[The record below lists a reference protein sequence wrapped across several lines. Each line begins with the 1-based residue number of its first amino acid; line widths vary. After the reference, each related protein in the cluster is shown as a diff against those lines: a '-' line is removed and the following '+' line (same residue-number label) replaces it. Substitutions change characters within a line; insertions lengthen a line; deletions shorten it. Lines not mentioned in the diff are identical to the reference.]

1 MKWFL
6 HLSIRRKLYIVFAV
20 IGVLLF
26 IIINFAYSGI
36 KKIRDRQEVIQ
47 TNVFMISKQ
56 SVELRSNLNR
66 QRALILEMMLSSS
79 SIKHEQLENQMLQT
93 ANVIN
98 SIAQNLDDLTS
109 KNPVLSSKIK
119 ELTRL
124 VYDYETHRKAESNL
138 IIANKIKDA
147 QSRSENIAKG
157 VYEKIRSI
165 ALDVDEQTNAILQR
179 DLESSNSEVSY
190 TNKALISISIFVL
203 LSIIFCVFY
212 LDKIIA
218 KPTFLLRDYANKI
231 SEGDLYID
239 IKPID
244 RKDEIGNL
252 WGAFIKMTDSL
263 KEIAEV
269 VDKVSAGN
277 LHINAVP
284 KSSKDVLTISVNTM
298 VEKLRQITTSLKEII
313 STLGSSSSQIF
324 ASTAQLASS
333 STETATA
340 IGETTSTVEEVK
352 RASELS
358 NNKSKEVFDVS
369 NKANDYS
376 ELGERSIEETRAGIN
391 NIGEQMS
398 LIADSTIKLSEQNK
412 AISDIINAVND
423 ISEQSNLLSVNAS
436 IEAARAGE
444 FGKAFSVVAQEIKN
458 LTEQSKLATSQ
469 VKIVLND
476 IQNGISSTVAATQK
490 GEQIV
495 DQGIKLAEQS
505 SISIKN
511 LADTVNI
518 ARDSA
523 LQTSVSSQE
532 QVVGMGQIALA
543 MENIRTA
550 STQNAATTKQL
561 EISAKQLQELGFK
574 LKEIISNFNV

>member
-79 SIKHEQLENQMLQT
+79 SIRHEQLENQMLQT

-109 KNPVLSSKIK
+109 KNQVFSSKIK

-124 VYDYETHRKAESNL
+124 VYEYETHRKAESNL
-138 IIANKIKDA
+138 IIANKLKDA
-147 QSRSENIAKG
+147 QSRSENTAKD
-157 VYEKIRSI
+157 VYERIRSI
-165 ALDVDEQTNAILQR
+165 ALDIDEQTNAILQR

-444 FGKAFSVVAQEIKN
+444 FGKAFAVVAQEIKN